1 MDGSETR
8 CAEKILLLTPIPLQI
23 IEEKFDLKM
32 LISDPS
38 FFKFCLK
45 FPLSLFFEW
54 LIFLILIH
62 VSGPKKF
69 KILRKYFY
77 RSILSLVSWSLS
89 LLNFV
94 FVTSP
99 FVCLHI
105 SVNWLKRNFHMKN
118 MFSNEKYETIFF
130 FSN

>member
-8 CAEKILLLTPIPLQI
+8 CAEKILLLIPIPLQI

-118 MFSNEKYETIFF
+118 MFSNEKYETTFF